1 MHRAKL
7 NKTKTKRTEGQTFAG
22 RQQLLTTKW
31 TNRLLYMLYFVGDV
45 TGVTQLGDIV
55 YVVFAKSPIIK
66 TFTADTLSPLGAGI
80 HVKGMRD
87 PRDIVA
93 CRDDRQL
100 YVADWSYCIWRV
112 SVTDDGSTC
121 AKWLIESFHFTS
133 LSLTSRRLL
142 VTSQPRSLRQYSTTD
157 GQLLHQVCHR

>member
-1 MHRAKL
+1 
-7 NKTKTKRTEGQTFAG
+7 
-22 RQQLLTTKW
+22 
-31 TNRLLYMLYFVGDV
+31 MLYVVGLV
-45 TGVTQLGDIV
+45 RGVTQLDDTV
-55 YVVFAKSPIIK
+55 YVICHFVPVIK

-112 SVTDDGSTC
+112 SITDDGSTC
-121 AKWLIESFHFTS
+121 AKWLTEPFHFTS